1 MEFGTWVLVFL
12 FIQAPIQECLLLFFV
27 FLDHNQKPMKF
38 IDHFNELKRRNVIKS
53 ALAYLVMAWLITQV
67 IATVFPV
74 FGAPNYLLK
83 WALVILALGF
93 PVWLIFAWVYEFTPE
108 GIKKTVDIEPERS
121 ISTKTGTR
129 LNKLIIITLTM
140 AIVLLLADR
149 FTNDT
154 AQVVAYGDQS
164 IAVMAFSDMSPKQDH
179 EYFSDGISEELLNLL
194 AKIPDLKVISRT
206 SSFSYKG
213 KDTKATEIGKELDV
227 THILE
232 GSIRKAGNMIRVTA
246 QLINTSNGAHEWSH
260 TYDRELDNVFKIQDE
275 IAAVVSKEL
284 KLSFTDQA
292 SKSTIID
299 PEAYNLYLQAK
310 HLVKQNTKGAYIE
323 AEAKTKASIALDS
336 SYASSWRL
344 LAEIYNT
351 GTYNF
356 SIREPK
362 EGIPMGLDA
371 AHKSIALD
379 PGSGYSYAA
388 LSSLQE
394 LNWDFMAASKNMGIA
409 LELLPNDGIIIGT
422 AALSTYGD
430 LEKTVNLLN
439 KAIEVDPLVY
449 SNYFNL
455 GHTYYRLNR
464 LKEAEAAFKT
474 FAVYYP
480 NWDLFHYMI
489 AKIRL
494 AQGKTDEAITE
505 IEQEKHEFFNLYGR
519 NFIEF
524 AMGRTI
530 VANALFAEFL
540 EKYGDTDRANVAD
553 LYAFRGDYDQS
564 FLWLNKAFEA
574 KDPVLVEALT
584 YPSFKPMYSDP
595 RWGAFIKKIGLP
607 KDHGYPLK

>member
-1 MEFGTWVLVFL
+1 
-12 FIQAPIQECLLLFFV
+12 
-27 FLDHNQKPMKF
+27 MKF
-38 IDHFNELKRRNVIKS
+38 NDYFNELKRRNVIKS
-53 ALAYLVMAWLITQV
+53 ALAYLVVAWLITQV

-83 WALVILALGF
+83 WALVILAIGF
-93 PVWLIFAWVYEFTPE
+93 PVWLIFAWVYEFTPD
-108 GIKKTVDIEPERS
+108 GIKKTVDIELEQS
-121 ISTKTGTR
+121 IATKTGTR
-129 LNKLIIITLTM
+129 LNKLIIITLTLT
-140 AIVLLLADR
+140 IVLLLVDR

-154 AQVVAYGDQS
+154 AQVVAYGDRS
-164 IAVMAFSDMSPKQDH
+164 IAVMAFADMSPKHDH

-213 KDTKATEIGKELDV
+213 KDTKATEIGKELGV

-246 QLINTSNGAHEWSH
+246 QLINSSNGAHEWSH
-260 TYDRELDNVFKIQDE
+260 TYDRELDNIFKIQDE

-323 AEAKTKASIALDS
+323 AEAKTKASIALDA

-362 EGIPMGLDA
+362 VGIPLGLEA
-371 AHKSIALD
+371 AHKAIALD

-394 LNWDFMAASKNMGIA
+394 LNWDFMEASKNMDKA

-422 AALSTYGD
+422 AALSTFGD
-430 LEKTVNLLN
+430 LEKTVDLLN
-439 KAIEVDPLVY
+439 KAIQVDPLVY

-455 GHTYYRLNR
+455 GHAYYRLNR

-480 NWDLFHYMI
+480 NWDIFHYMI

-494 AQGKTDEAITE
+494 AQGKTDDAITE

-519 NFIEF
+519 NFIQF
-524 AMGRTI
+524 AMGRTKE
-530 VANALFAEFL
+530 ANALFAEFL
-540 EKYGDTDRANVAD
+540 EKYGETDLANVAD
-553 LYAFRGDYDQS
+553 LYAFRGEYDQS

-595 RWGAFIKKIGLP
+595 RWAAIIKKIELP
-607 KDHGYPLK
+607 NDHGYPLN

>member
-1 MEFGTWVLVFL
+1 
-12 FIQAPIQECLLLFFV
+12 
-27 FLDHNQKPMKF
+27 MKF
-38 IDHFNELKRRNVIKS
+38 NDHFNELKRRNVIKS
-53 ALAYLVMAWLITQV
+53 ALAYLVVAWLITQV

-121 ISTKTGTR
+121 ISNKTGTR
-129 LNKLIIITLTM
+129 LNKLIIISLSM
-140 AIVLLLADR
+140 AIVLLLVDR
-149 FTNDT
+149 FTNNT
-154 AQVVAYGDQS
+154 AQVVAYGDRS
-164 IAVMAFSDMSPKQDH
+164 IAVMAFADMSPKHDH

-194 AKIPDLKVISRT
+194 SKIPDLKVISRT

-213 KDTKATEIGKELDV
+213 KDTKATEIGKELEV

-260 TYDRELDNVFKIQDE
+260 TYDRELDNIFKIQDE
-275 IAAVVSKEL
+275 IANEVSKEL
-284 KLSFTDQA
+284 KLSFTDQGL
-292 SKSTIID
+292 KSTPVD
-299 PEAYNLYLQAK
+299 PEAYNLYLQAN

-323 AEAKTKASIALDS
+323 AEAKAKASIALDS

-351 GTYNF
+351 GTYNL
-356 SIREPK
+356 SIREPN
-362 EGIPMGLDA
+362 EGIPLGLDA
-371 AHKSIALD
+371 AHKALALD
-379 PGSGYSYAA
+379 SSSGYSYAA
-388 LSSLQE
+388 LASLQK
-394 LNWDFMAASKNMGIA
+394 LNWDFMKASKNMDKA

-422 AALSTYGD
+422 AALNTFGD
-430 LEKTVNLLN
+430 LEKTVDLLH
-439 KAIEVDPLVY
+439 KALEVDPLVY

-455 GHTYYRLNR
+455 GHAYYRLNR

-480 NWDLFHYMI
+480 NWEIFHYMM
-489 AKIRL
+489 ARIRL
-494 AQGKTDEAITE
+494 AQGKTDEAIAE
-505 IEQEKHEFFNLYGR
+505 IEQEKHEFFSLYGR
-519 NFIEF
+519 NFIQSS
-524 AMGRTI
+524 MGKTK
-530 VANALFAEFL
+530 ASNALFAEFL
-540 EKYGDTDRANVAD
+540 EKYGDTDLANVAD

-564 FLWLNKAFEA
+564 FLWLNKAYEA

-584 YPSFKPMYSDP
+584 YPSFKPMHSDP
-595 RWGAFIKKIGLP
+595 RWSAFIQKIGLP
-607 KDHGYPLK
+607 EDHGYPLN